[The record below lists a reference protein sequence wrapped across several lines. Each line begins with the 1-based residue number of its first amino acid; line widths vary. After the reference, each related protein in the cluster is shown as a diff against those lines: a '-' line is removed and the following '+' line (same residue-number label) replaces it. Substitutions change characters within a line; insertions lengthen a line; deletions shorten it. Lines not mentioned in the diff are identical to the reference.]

1 MKYWMNMFLIVCFP
15 NLSLELREQALNL
28 LRQIQNPLV
37 DELTKLSAI
46 DTLRD
51 ILNPPQKG

>member
-15 NLSLELREQALNL
+15 DLSLGLREQALNL
-28 LRQIQNPLV
+28 LRQVQNPLV

-51 ILNPPQKG
+51 ILNPPQEG